1 MPRPDQDS
9 RSSGNGEYVRTVETA
24 ERDAA
29 AARLRSRGRT
39 YAQIA
44 EELGLSGKQ
53 VAFDCVQRAIKAIV
67 KEPATEALAIELER
81 LDLDLIRLEELET
94 EARTVMR
101 RNHLTVSHGKVIST
115 ANPDTGKEEPLL
127 DDGPVLQAIDRLV
140 RIEEARGRNSD
151 RRARLLGLN
160 APTRVDA
167 IVHEVTQQ
175 DLELQELLREAKAKV
190 AAQEQAIHGGT
201 LDEG

>member
-9 RSSGNGEYVRTVETA
+9 RSSATGEYVRTPATA

-29 AARLRSRGRT
+29 AARLRGRGYT
-39 YAQIA
+39 YAKIA
-44 EELGLSGKQ
+44 QELGLSGRQ
-53 VAFDCVQRAIKAIV
+53 VAYEAVQRALKAIV
-67 KEPATEALAIELER
+67 KEAASEALAIELDR
-81 LDLDLIRLEELET
+81 LDAELVRLEGLEAA
-94 EARTVMR
+94 ARAVMT
-101 RNHLTVSHGKVIST
+101 RNHVTVSHGKVIST
-115 ANPDTGKEEPLL
+115 TGPDGEEEPLL

-140 RIEEARGRNSD
+140 RIEDARGRNGD
-151 RRARLLGLN
+151 RRAKLLGLN

-190 AAQEQAIHGGT
+190 AAQEQVIHGDT
-201 LDEG
+201 PDEA

>member
-9 RSSGNGEYVRTVETA
+9 RSNATGEYVRTPATA

-29 AARLRSRGRT
+29 AAHLRGRGYT
-39 YAQIA
+39 YAKIA
-44 EELGLSGKQ
+44 QELGLSGRQ
-53 VAFDCVQRAIKAIV
+53 VAYEAVQRALKAIV
-67 KEPATEALAIELER
+67 KEAASEALAIELDR
-81 LDLDLIRLEELET
+81 LDAELVRLEDLEAA
-94 EARTVMR
+94 ARAVMT
-101 RNHLTVSHGKVIST
+101 RNHVTVSHGKVIST
-115 ANPDTGKEEPLL
+115 TNPETEQEEPLL

-140 RIEEARGRNSD
+140 RIEDARGRNGD
-151 RRARLLGLN
+151 RRAKLLGLN

-190 AAQEQAIHGGT
+190 AAQEQVIHGDT
-201 LDEG
+201 PDEA